1 MIVLLSKISTLII
14 ATFLVLA
21 TTAALSGLAYA
32 NLVGRPMAQAP
43 AAPDQ
48 KQTLRLATTTSM
60 QDSSLMDI
68 ILPGF
73 EKANDAKVQ
82 VIAVGSGVAL
92 KMGEMAPSHTFQGD
106 VCSGC
111 GSLSYYDKVLTT

>member
-1 MIVLLSKISTLII
+1 
-14 ATFLVLA
+14 
-21 TTAALSGLAYA
+21 
-32 NLVGRPMAQAP
+32 MAQAP